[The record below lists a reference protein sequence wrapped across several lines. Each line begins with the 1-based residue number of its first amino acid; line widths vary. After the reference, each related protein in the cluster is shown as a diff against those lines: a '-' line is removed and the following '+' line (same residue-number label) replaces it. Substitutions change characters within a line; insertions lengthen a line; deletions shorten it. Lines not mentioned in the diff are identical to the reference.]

1 MDKKLSELLRIWN
14 QLNEQNKK
22 DLLDYMRKA
31 IERQNNQNIQKRI
44 A

>member
-14 QLNEQNKK
+14 RLNEQNKK
-22 DLLDYMRKA
+22 DLLDYMRQQLAK
-31 IERQNNQNIQKRI
+31 QNNQKRT

>member
-14 QLNEQNKK
+14 RLNEQNKK